1 MEYYIIIGVVGIVVL
16 LVTVAL
22 VAHHVGKGKVES
34 QLAIA
39 NKEKEL
45 LGQRLAELKEI
56 STRVLADQKDEVIVR
71 RNSRCRNATRHS

>member
-1 MEYYIIIGVVGIVVL
+1 MIFIDFCCFLTKKCVSLWLEILFFCMEYYIIIGVVGIVVL

-45 LGQRLAELKEI
+45 LGQRLAEL
-56 STRVLADQKDEVIVR
+56 
-71 RNSRCRNATRHS
+71 